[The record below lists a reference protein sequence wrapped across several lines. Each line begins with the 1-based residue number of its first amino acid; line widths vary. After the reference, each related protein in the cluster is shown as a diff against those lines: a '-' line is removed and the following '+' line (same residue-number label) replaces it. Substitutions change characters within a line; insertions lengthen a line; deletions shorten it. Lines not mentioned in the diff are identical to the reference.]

1 MDFSRLRHRIIFLKP
16 MELSQNSMG
25 ETVPVWVPFKPYA
38 AIDNSSIIRIAEDEN
53 GNAVLES
60 EGGNLYSINA
70 AVKEFAV
77 WASVAPLT
85 GREYDEA
92 QKIRE
97 EHTYKIITRYFP
109 NITTDMKILF
119 GLQMLE
125 IVSVM
130 NVGERNSELQIVA
143 KEKDRPKKGREENE
157 V

>member
-1 MDFSRLRHRIIFLKP
+1 MDFTKLRHRIIFLKP
-16 MELSQNSMG
+16 REIGKNAMG
-25 ETVPVWVPFKPYA
+25 ETVPVWVPFKPYEN
-38 AIDNSSIIRIAEDEN
+38 DSSSTINIPEDER
-53 GNAVLES
+53 GNAILKS
-60 EGGNLYSINA
+60 KGGNLYSINA

-77 WASVAPLT
+77 WASVAPVT

-109 NITTDMKILF
+109 NITTDMKIMF
-119 GLQMLE
+119 GLQTLE

-143 KEKDRPKKGREENE
+143 KEKDRAGKEKERNE
-157 V
+157 R